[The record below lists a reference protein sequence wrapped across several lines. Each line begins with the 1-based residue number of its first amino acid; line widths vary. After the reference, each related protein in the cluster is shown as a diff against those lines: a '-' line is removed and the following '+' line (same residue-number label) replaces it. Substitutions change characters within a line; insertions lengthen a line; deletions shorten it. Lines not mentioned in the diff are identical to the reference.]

1 MSYSQNGD
9 YEQLIEQITDA
20 IVARLNGDS
29 SDQSALCGCT
39 SECFNRCP
47 ERMHR
52 IIDAGAERI
61 GLVLGQTGSAKDW
74 AGLIDHTLLK
84 PEATDDDIKK
94 LCEEAARYRFAS
106 VCVNPTWV
114 RAAACNLSGTGIPVC
129 TVIGFPL
136 GATLA
141 DVKAYE
147 ARRAIFDGARE
158 VDMVINIG
166 ALKSG
171 DDCLVEH
178 DIRSVVEVAHEYDAI
193 CKVIIETALLTDD
206 EKVRACLAAKKA
218 GADFVKTST
227 GFSKGGATVADIA
240 LMRRTVGSELG
251 VKASGGVKG
260 LDDARKL
267 VEAGATRIGASVGVK
282 IAQEAAGDT
291 SVRSSTSAY

>member
-1 MSYSQNGD
+1 MSQNNGQL
-9 YEQLIEQITDA
+9 ELLIEQITDA
-20 IVARLNGDS
+20 IVARLNGEGA
-29 SDQSALCGCT
+29 DQAALCGCT

-52 IIDAGAERI
+52 IVDAGAARI
-61 GLVLGQTGSAKDW
+61 GLVLGQTGSASDW
-74 AGLIDHTLLK
+74 ASLIDHTLLK
-84 PEATDDDIKK
+84 PEATDEDIKH
-94 LCEEAARYRFAS
+94 LCEEAARYHFAS
-106 VCVNPTWV
+106 VCVNPAWV
-114 RAAACNLSGTGIPVC
+114 KVAACSLRGTHVPVC

-158 VDMVINIG
+158 VDMVINVG

-171 DDCLVEH
+171 DDCLVEF
-178 DIRSVVEVAHEYDAI
+178 DIRSVVEVAHENNAI
-193 CKVIIETALLTDD
+193 CKVIIETALLNDD
-206 EKVRACLAAKKA
+206 EKVRACVAAKRA

-227 GFSKGGATVADIA
+227 GFAKGGATVADVA
-240 LMRRTVGSELG
+240 LMRRTVGAELG

-260 LDDARKL
+260 LEDARKM

-282 IAQEAAGDT
+282 IAQEAAGA
-291 SVRSSTSAY
+291 RMI